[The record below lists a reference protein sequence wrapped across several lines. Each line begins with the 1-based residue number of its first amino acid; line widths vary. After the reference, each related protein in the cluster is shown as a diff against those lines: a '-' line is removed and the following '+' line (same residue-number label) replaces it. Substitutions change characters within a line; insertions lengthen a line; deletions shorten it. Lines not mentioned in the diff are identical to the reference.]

1 MNYRNTEKKSIDRRY
16 AGSAYA
22 GSESRRQ
29 NERPN
34 ARPTTFRRPAA
45 GAALLFGLSLLLIS
59 AAAAG
64 ATSNS
69 PAEIMQ
75 RVDEQRGPDTSRARM
90 IMRIFRDAG
99 SSDYDREVR
108 MLSYGRGTDESHIEF
123 VTPRNIRGLRVL
135 DLDGA
140 IRVFFP
146 STGRVRN
153 ISGTARSGSVG
164 GVGGDFTYED
174 MGGSGFATDYGGFT
188 MEDDTGDV
196 WIISGV
202 PKDDDSQYSRLV
214 FHIEQ
219 DRYVPVRI
227 DYFENGTQ
235 VKRLDAG
242 RIQNI
247 AGRYVATDLT
257 MHNLAENS
265 RTAIRMQDVEWDVS
279 LDADLFDPNRF
290 HR

>member
-1 MNYRNTEKKSIDRRY
+1 MSNKKLEAKTALRGRTEKPKGHIVTD
-16 AGSAYA
+16 GTKPV
-22 GSESRRQ
+22 
-29 NERPN
+29 N
-34 ARPTTFRRPAA
+34 TTYRLLIATSVF
-45 GAALLFGLSLLLIS
+45 LFGLALLMVS
-59 AAAAG
+59 AATLG
-64 ATSNS
+64 ASTDS
-69 PAEIMQ
+69 PQQIME

-90 IMRIFRDAG
+90 IMRIFNDAD
-99 SSDYDREVR
+99 SRDYDREVR
-108 MLSYGRGTDESHIEF
+108 MLSYGRGATDSLIEF
-123 VTPRNIRGLRVL
+123 VSPRNINGLRVL

-153 ISGTARSGSVG
+153 ISGTARGGSVG

-174 MGGSGFATDYGGFT
+174 MGGAGFATDYGEFE
-188 MEDDTGDV
+188 MVDDSGDTWV
-196 WIISGV
+196 ISGV
-202 PKDDDSQYSRLV
+202 PLDDDSQYSRLV
-214 FHIEQ
+214 FHIEKN
-219 DRYVPVRI
+219 RYVPVRI

-257 MHNLAENS
+257 MHNVAENS
-265 RTAIRMQDVEWDVS
+265 RTAIRMQDVEWDVR
-279 LDADLFDPNRF
+279 LDNDLFDPNRF